1 METSLI
7 DNIFA
12 WCLIVA
18 VILLSWLIIRLS
30 LLLDS
35 HQDRLEE
42 TLNKIEKSLIE
53 KNDLK
58 NAKDIIIFNYNS
70 HFTFFFV
77 KKNYLICHLNIF

>member
-53 KNDLK
+53 KKWFK
-58 NAKDIIIFNYNS
+58 NAKGIIIFNYNCY
-70 HFTFFFV
+70 FTFFFV

>member
-1 METSLI
+1 MEASLI

-53 KNDLK
+53 KNR
-58 NAKDIIIFNYNS
+58 F
-70 HFTFFFV
+70 
-77 KKNYLICHLNIF
+77 KK

>member
-1 METSLI
+1 MQFICTIFFENFNIKFANTIYLSNLIKKERIMEASLI

-42 TLNKIEKSLIE
+42 TLNKIEKSLN
-53 KNDLK
+53 K
-58 NAKDIIIFNYNS
+58 
-70 HFTFFFV
+70 
-77 KKNYLICHLNIF
+77 

>member
-12 WCLIVA
+12 WCLIVT

-53 KNDLK
+53 KK
-58 NAKDIIIFNYNS
+58 WF
-70 HFTFFFV
+70 
-77 KKNYLICHLNIF
+77 KKCKRYYYI

>member
-53 KNDLK
+53 K
-58 NAKDIIIFNYNS
+58 I
-70 HFTFFFV
+70 
-77 KKNYLICHLNIF
+77 

>member
-58 NAKDIIIFNYNS
+58 MQKVLLYLIIIVILLSFLLKS
-70 HFTFFFV
+70 IFFF
-77 KKNYLICHLNIF
+77 

>member
-1 METSLI
+1 MEPSLI

-18 VILLSWLIIRLS
+18 VILLSGLILRLS

-53 KNDLK
+53 KK
-58 NAKDIIIFNYNS
+58 
-70 HFTFFFV
+70 
-77 KKNYLICHLNIF
+77 

>member
-1 METSLI
+1 MQFICTIFFKFLKSKFANLIKLSNLIKKKERVMETSLI

-53 KNDLK
+53 KK
-58 NAKDIIIFNYNS
+58 
-70 HFTFFFV
+70 
-77 KKNYLICHLNIF
+77 